1 MLPEP
6 ELVAE
11 LDAERDRY
19 LITIAT
25 DVRIVEVTIPASRA
39 RSAHSNAKQP
49 GSRGCHKDTGPI
61 ARLRLPR

>member
-25 DVRIVEVTIPASRA
+25 DVRIVR
-39 RSAHSNAKQP
+39 
-49 GSRGCHKDTGPI
+49 
-61 ARLRLPR
+61 